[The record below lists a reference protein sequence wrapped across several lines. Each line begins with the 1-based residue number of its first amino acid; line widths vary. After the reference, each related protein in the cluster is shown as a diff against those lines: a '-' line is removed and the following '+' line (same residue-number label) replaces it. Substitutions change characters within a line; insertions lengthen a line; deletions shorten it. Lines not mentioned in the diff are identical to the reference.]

1 MHYKSLDIAV
11 DGAVGNT
18 FDGALVQ
25 TAGESAGVVE
35 GIGAAS
41 VRSIAKS
48 RRRRMAKRRFEKR
61 FIRIVGL
68 VGGLYVLALMLAPER
83 VAKAEAPIERI
94 VALPAPQQW
103 KPVASI
109 LDRRPSAFTKS
120 PVRPWLPAVVA
131 VTPQTTLS
139 RWHRIYLF
147 ANKYKVSS
155 DLAAKIHDVAIQQGI
170 EPDLGFRLIK
180 AESEFKTRAS
190 SPVGAVGLTQLM
202 LGTAQG
208 IEPNITRA
216 SLLDPETN
224 LRIGFKYLR
233 GLIRENKGNLSMALL
248 VYNRGPVAVQLA
260 LNQGRDP
267 GNGYD
272 IAITRGYRGRGTL
285 D

>member
-1 MHYKSLDIAV
+1 MHDKFFVEA
-11 DGAVGNT
+11 
-18 FDGALVQ
+18 
-25 TAGESAGVVE
+25 AGEVAGAGDKAVASSA
-35 GIGAAS
+35 
-41 VRSIAKS
+41 RSIAHS

-61 FIRIVGL
+61 FMRTVGL
-68 VGGLYVLALMLAPER
+68 VAGLYALAVILAPER

-103 KPVASI
+103 KPAASI
-109 LDRRPSAFTKS
+109 LDRRPVEFTKS
-120 PVRPWLPAVVA
+120 AVRPWLPAVA
-131 VTPQTTLS
+131 PITPQAALT

-170 EPDLGFRLIK
+170 EPDLGFRLVK
-180 AESEFKTRAS
+180 AESEFKSRATS
-190 SPVGAVGLTQLM
+190 SVGAVGLTQLM
-202 LGTAQG
+202 LGTAQE
-208 IEPNITRA
+208 IEPNITRE

-233 GLIRENKGNLSMALL
+233 GLIRDNKGNLSMALL

-260 LNQGRDP
+260 LNHGRDP

-272 IAITRGYRGRGTL
+272 LAVTRGYRGRGTL